1 MPRHHPWIII
11 AVALA
16 LLPLAGCGKG
26 GEKSAAAMAP
36 ATIEPTSES
45 GIRRITLTD
54 LAAKR
59 LGIEVGPVTAAEGR
73 LQVPYSAL
81 LYDTTGGEWVYVN
94 PEGKVYKRAAVKVDR
109 IDGDTMYLLKGPDA
123 GTKVVTV
130 GAAELY
136 GAEFEVGH

>member
-1 MPRHHPWIII
+1 MPRQSQWIII
-11 AVALA
+11 AVAVA

-26 GEKSAAAMAP
+26 AEKSAVAMPP
-36 ATIEPTSES
+36 ARIEPTSES
-45 GIRRITLTD
+45 GIRRITLTE

-59 LGIEVGPVTAAEGR
+59 IGIEVGQVTAAEGR

-109 IDGDTMYLLKGPDA
+109 IDGNTMYLLKGPDP
-123 GTKVVTV
+123 GTNVVTV